1 MAKTSPDVPGYVRSM
16 YMDGI
21 QQIRQ
26 ELRSYWLNHAFLEGY
41 QWVWW
46 SEDSRRLDIITA
58 EADRIQPT
66 FNRMRS
72 NMRTITANLTQRPLA
87 FENPASKYDDA
98 TIRSARIALSC
109 VRDIAKAHDWEDD
122 REKLMIATLKGGS
135 AAWSVDWDEANKTT
149 VEMVLPIGDFV
160 VEPGTLRAETARWWV
175 RKQALP
181 PEEVEA
187 IFPEVFTDGPPPADS
202 NSSLDPYMH
211 RITGDAIGGGE
222 ALIPRTFIF
231 TLYERPNPL
240 HPEGRIAVEVD
251 GRIIQQGD
259 WPFPWTD
266 RLNFALTTETA
277 VENQWQ
283 GSTVLDDCR
292 PVQVA
297 LNAAW
302 ANLLEHLRDAGTARL
317 IVPTSA
323 VDLIRTIS
331 DLPGEIMEYPD
342 GSTPPAYMSPAQLT
356 SWLQEMPDK
365 LAEFIDDMMGVH
377 EVSRGQ
383 APANI
388 ESGLGLSILKESD
401 ASPTGRLIQ
410 QTVKATSKVASMV
423 AMLHEAQVKSSR
435 ETTVIEGSVAIVEKW
450 KGSDM
455 DGQTNVFVPLDAI
468 VPRSRAAMV
477 ATADKMMQM
486 KLITNI
492 AQYAKIADLPGQEDL
507 ITAAAPDMA
516 KARREN
522 GAFVMKE
529 VLIPAK
535 FDDHEMH
542 IEIHNEFRK
551 TARYEQLEQRTRDD
565 IDLHV
570 QAHETLAAEQ
580 AGRAQM
586 QAATSPGLAAA
597 PNADGSQPMVDPEA
611 LPQPMEEPPP
621 QAPEQMVDEEQ
632 MVMDMMASMNSPMQ
646 Q

>member
-1 MAKTSPDVPGYVRSM
+1 MARTASKVPGYVRQM
-16 YMDGI
+16 YMEGI
-21 QQIRQ
+21 QQVRQ
-26 ELRSYWLNHAFLEGY
+26 ELRSYWLNHSFLEGY

-46 SEDSRRLDIITA
+46 NEDSRRLDIITS

-66 FNRMRS
+66 FNRMRA
-72 NMRTITANLTQRPLA
+72 NMRTIMANLTQRPLA

-98 TIRSARIALSC
+98 TIRSARIALSL
-109 VRDIAKAHDWEDD
+109 VRDVSKAHDFEDQ

-135 AAWSVDWDEANKTT
+135 AAWSVDWDVANKTT
-149 VEMVLPIGDFV
+149 VERILPIGDFV
-160 VEPGTLRAETARWWV
+160 VEPGAINAETARWWV

-187 IFPEVFTDGPPPADS
+187 IFPDVYTDGPPPADS
-202 NSSLDPYMH
+202 NTSLDPYMH
-211 RITGDAIGGGE
+211 KIVGDHLGSGDS
-222 ALIPRTFIF
+222 LIPRTHVF
-231 TLYERPNPL
+231 TLYERPNPI
-240 HPEGRIAVEVD
+240 HPEGRFAVEVD
-251 GRIIQQGD
+251 GHVIQHGV

-266 RLNFALTTETA
+266 HLNFALTTETA

-283 GSTVLDDCR
+283 GSTILDDCR

-342 GSTPPAYMSPAQLT
+342 GSVPPAYMSPAQLT
-356 SWLQEMPDK
+356 SWLREMPDT
-365 LAEFIDDMMGVH
+365 LAAFIDDLMGVH

-401 ASPTGRLIQ
+401 ASPSGRLIQ
-410 QTVKATSKVASMV
+410 QTVKAASKVASMV
-423 AMLHEAQVKSSR
+423 AQLHEKEVKSLR
-435 ETTVIEGSVAIVEKW
+435 ETSILQGSTPVVEAW
-450 KGSDM
+450 KGSDIG
-455 DGQTNVFVPLDAI
+455 GQTNVFVPLDAI
-468 VPRSRAAMV
+468 VPRSRAAMIQ
-477 ATADKMMQM
+477 TADKMMQM

-522 GAFVMKE
+522 GAFVMGE
-529 VLIPAK
+529 IIIPAA
-535 FDDHEMH
+535 FDDHGMH

-551 TARYEQLEQRTRDD
+551 TARYEQIPPELRND
-565 IDLHV
+565 IDTHV

-586 QAATSPGLAAA
+586 QAGVSEGLAAA
-597 PNADGSQPMVDPEA
+597 PNADGSQPMVDPNS
-611 LPQPMEEPPP
+611 LPQPMEEAPP
-621 QAPEQMVDEEQ
+621 EEQ
-632 MVMDMMASMNSPMQ
+632 EAMNPELMTEELLAALDGVN
-646 Q
+646 